1 MNLAQDRLSQS
12 AGTARVEVSKA
23 EKANQE
29 FLERYYSPEYSD
41 LRKMRKKNP
50 DEYAAGMATL
60 KGQIKNEF
68 GIAPTVMSGGNAT
81 APAPAPVTTKPKQ
94 VLPPGT
100 TTGKLVPGKG
110 TEVFKDGKLVGYA
123 N

>member
-1 MNLAQDRLSQS
+1 
-12 AGTARVEVSKA
+12 
-23 EKANQE
+23 
-29 FLERYYSPEYSD
+29 
-41 LRKMRKKNP
+41 MRKKNP
-50 DEYAAGMATL
+50 TEYAAGVAKL

-68 GIAPTVMSGGNAT
+68 GIAPTVMSGGNAPAPAET
-81 APAPAPVTTKPKQ
+81 PAPAPVATKPKQ

-110 TEVFKDGKLVGYA
+110 TEVFKDGKLIGYA